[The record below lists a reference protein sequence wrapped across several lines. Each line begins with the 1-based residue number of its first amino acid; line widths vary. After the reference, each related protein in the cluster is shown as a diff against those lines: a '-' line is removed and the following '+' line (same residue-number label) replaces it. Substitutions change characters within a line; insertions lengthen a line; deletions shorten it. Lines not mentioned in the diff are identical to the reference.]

1 MARPRSSDCEEA
13 AESSC
18 GISHIL
24 ERRID
29 IWTLHPRLGTCS
41 SRGTGKTL
49 PLWLPRHEFPRVRY
63 PQRDTRQ
70 YPMSSRRGTP
80 IPPRAGMLNREV
92 QMVTDSGVSRRSL
105 FRAAGVGAAVAGGGA
120 FLEACSSGIPG
131 ASSSATTSTSA
142 SAGASTSASSTAAA
156 ASGEITIGWI
166 HPVTGDLAGFGYP
179 DNFVLSTIMKTPQYQ
194 NGIKVGG
201 TTYKVNVKSYDTQ
214 SSVTRAGTLAKQAIQ
229 QDNVDLLLASS
240 TPETV
245 NAVASQ
251 AETLGTPL
259 ICANIP
265 WESWYINLGGN
276 PQKPTLKPKWTIM
289 YFLGAE
295 HLALAFK
302 PMWDRIGAKYGN
314 NHQVAAAFPNDSDG
328 NAFRAVFPAVLTPM
342 GYKLDISSAY
352 PDGLTNYTSMITQFK
367 NKGDDFFT
375 NVPLPPDF
383 ATMWTQALQQGF
395 KPKLATVAKV
405 LLFPTDAYAMGNKVY
420 NIATDAWWVPSL
432 PWHSSLTGQSC
443 PELAD
448 LFTSDGLGQ
457 PNQNISNYTLF
468 EIAHQALTSVNDPHN
483 HEELSNA
490 LFQVK
495 LDEAVA
501 GPIDYTSSKNPAP
514 GVAITPP
521 VGIQWQKGTKYPLEA
536 VVVDN
541 TLQPNA
547 KITGGLLPPFS

>member
-1 MARPRSSDCEEA
+1 MTDQTAQPDS
-13 AESSC
+13 
-18 GISHIL
+18 
-24 ERRID
+24 
-29 IWTLHPRLGTCS
+29 
-41 SRGTGKTL
+41 
-49 PLWLPRHEFPRVRY
+49 
-63 PQRDTRQ
+63 
-70 YPMSSRRGTP
+70 
-80 IPPRAGMLNREV
+80 
-92 QMVTDSGVSRRSL
+92 TDSTPAGRGVSRRSV
-105 FRAAGVGAAVAGGGA
+105 FRAAGVGAAVVGGGA
-120 FLEACSSGIPG
+120 LLEACSSGIQG
-131 ASSSATTSTSA
+131 ASSSSS
-142 SAGASTSASSTAAA
+142 SSSSTSASSSSSSATGAS

-166 HPVTGDLAGFGYP
+166 HPVTGSLAGFAYP
-179 DNFVLSTIMKTPQYQ
+179 DKWVAETVLASSQFK
-194 NGIKVGG
+194 NGIKIGG
-201 TTYKVNVKSYDTQ
+201 TTYKVNIKSYDTQ

-251 AETLGTPL
+251 AEALGTPL
-259 ICANIP
+259 ICSNVP

-276 PQKPTLKPKWTIM
+276 PQKPTLKPKHTVM

-302 PMWDRIGAKYGN
+302 PMWDKIGDKHGN

-328 NAFRAVFPAVLTPM
+328 NAFRAVFPAVLGPT
-342 GYKLDISSAY
+342 GYKLDLSSAY

-367 NKGDDFFT
+367 NHGDDFFT

-432 PWHSSLTGQSC
+432 PWHSSLTGETC
-443 PELAD
+443 PELA
-448 LFTSDGLGQ
+448 TAYTGAGLGQ
-457 PNQNISNYTLF
+457 PNANISNYTLF
-468 EIAHQALTSVNDPHN
+468 EIAYAALTSVNNPHDKQ
-483 HEELSNA
+483 ELSDA
-490 LFQVK
+490 LFKVK
-495 LDEAVA
+495 LDQAVA
-501 GPIDYTSSKNPAP
+501 GPIDYTSSKAPAP

-521 VGIQWQKGTKYPLEA
+521 VGIQWQKVKGSKYPLEA

-547 KITGGLLPPFS
+547 KITGDLLPTFS